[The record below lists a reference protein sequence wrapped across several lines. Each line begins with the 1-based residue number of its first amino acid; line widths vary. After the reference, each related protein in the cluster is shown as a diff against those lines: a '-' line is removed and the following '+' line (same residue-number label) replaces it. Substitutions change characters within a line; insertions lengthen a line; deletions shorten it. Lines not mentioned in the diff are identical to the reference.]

1 MIFEG
6 KDTKPKI
13 FKENF
18 HNVEVLNDSNN
29 SHKLT
34 YKLGEKERL
43 RIFANLLIDK
53 FLEINKQEQTKVI
66 A

>member
-6 KDTKPKI
+6 KNTKSKI
-13 FKENF
+13 LNEKF
-18 HNVEVLNDSNN
+18 HNVEVSSDTKNP
-29 SHKLT
+29 HRLT

-53 FLEINKQEQTKVI
+53 FLEINKQEQMKVI